1 MSPRHALSRRLLM
14 LGGTAAALSAPA
26 YAQAWPGR
34 PISLVVGYPPGGQTD
49 FAARIVQNGLSQAL
63 GQPVVVENR
72 GGAGGNLG
80 LDAVLRARPDGY
92 TFLASN
98 SSPMVINPH
107 TFPPTGL
114 NPLDLVNVCMILDAP
129 LVYCVHPSVPA
140 TTAPELVAWIK
151 AQPRMIDYGI
161 PAAGSLPHL
170 AMELFRSRTG
180 LPEMQQIPYRGSGPA
195 LQDFLAGRFP
205 VMTDSLSVMAGA
217 LNAEQ
222 IRGVMTT
229 STTRVP
235 AFPTV
240 PTAGE
245 QGIDDFVVGAWTG
258 ISAPRGTPP
267 EIIARMNDTVN
278 QVLRDP
284 TVRRQIEAQ
293 GAVVG
298 GGTADAFD
306 QRVRADHARWGEIAR
321 SNNIT
326 SG

>member
-1 MSPRHALSRRLLM
+1 M

-34 PISLVVGYPPGGQTD
+34 PISMVVGYPPGGQTD

>member
-1 MSPRHALSRRLLM
+1 M